1 LKKETLS
8 LNASSFSLIVRL
20 WRDWMSQHLSQIILA
35 FVLMLLFAAFTAT
48 FPLLIEKSVE
58 LLEEQNPNFF
68 YMPLLIM
75 IVAIVRG
82 LVSYVQTIVSQSV
95 ALRIINQI
103 QKAMFGHLMDS
114 DIPSFQAVTSGE
126 LMSRFTN
133 DVNMMRDTLSK
144 TLVGLLRNV
153 IVAIFLIG
161 VMFYLD
167 WLLAAIILA
176 LLPIAGRPVIRIGRR
191 VRRVATKVQ
200 EEMGFLTAN
209 LEQSLAGIR
218 LIKSYGMENSEQ
230 IRANKLFENIYYQ
243 ALKLVKGRSR
253 TYPIL
258 ETVGGISIA
267 AIIAYG
273 GWRIISGTG
282 TLESFVGF
290 LTAVITAYRPI
301 RSLGPLLTSLQE
313 GLSAIQRSFS
323 LLDKKPAI
331 KDVDDAGVLLK
342 CEGSIKFENVFFSYN
357 KSTPALE
364 NISFTI
370 RKGQKVALVGP
381 SGAGKSTILNMV
393 LRFYDPDNGRIT
405 IDKKDIREVTM
416 ASLRSNI
423 ALVSQDVFLFDSS
436 VAKNIQFGRPAAS
449 QEEIIAAARA
459 AGADEFI
466 EVLPDTYDTI
476 VGERGVKLSGGQQQ
490 RISIARA
497 ILRKAPI
504 LLLDEATSSLDLE
517 SEQNIQNALDK
528 LTENKTTIVIAHR
541 LATIMKSDIIYFI
554 DNGQIVESGRHED
567 LISMNGSYARLCNLQ
582 FKDEA
587 LNEAE

>member
-1 LKKETLS
+1 
-8 LNASSFSLIVRL
+8 
-20 WRDWMSQHLSQIILA
+20 M
-35 FVLMLLFAAFTAT
+35 
-48 FPLLIEKSVE
+48 E
-58 LLEEQNPNFF
+58 LLEEQNPNFY
-68 YMPLLIM
+68 YMPILII
-75 IVAIVRG
+75 IVAIIRG

-95 ALRIINQI
+95 ALRIINHI
-103 QKAMFGHLMDS
+103 QKAMFAHLMDS
-114 DIPSFQAVTSGE
+114 DIPSFQAATSGE

-144 TLVGLLRNV
+144 TLVGLLRNI

-167 WLLAAIILA
+167 WLLAVIILS
-176 LLPIAGRPVIRIGRR
+176 LLPIAGRPVIRLGRR
-191 VRRVATKVQ
+191 VRRVAAKVQ

-273 GWRIISGTG
+273 GWRIISGAG

-313 GLSAIQRSFS
+313 GLSAIQRSFT
-323 LLDKKPAI
+323 LLDSKPAI
-331 KDVDDAGVLLK
+331 KDADDARVLLK
-342 CEGSIKFENVFFSYN
+342 CEGNIEFEDVFFSYN

-370 RKGQKVALVGP
+370 SKGQKVALVGP

-405 IDKKDIREVTM
+405 VDKKDIREVTM

-423 ALVSQDVFLFDSS
+423 ALVSQDVILFDSS
-436 VAKNIQFGRPAAS
+436 VADNIQFGRPQAS
-449 QEEIIAAARA
+449 REEVIAAAKA

-466 EVLPDTYDTI
+466 ESIKTDI
-476 VGERGVKLSGGQQQ
+476 FRVKLSGGQQQ

-497 ILRKAPI
+497 VLRKAPI

-517 SEQNIQNALDK
+517 SEQNIQNSLDE

-554 DNGQIVESGRHED
+554 DNGQIVESGSHEE

-587 LNEAE
+587 LNQPE

>member
-1 LKKETLS
+1 
-8 LNASSFSLIVRL
+8 
-20 WRDWMSQHLSQIILA
+20 M
-35 FVLMLLFAAFTAT
+35 
-48 FPLLIEKSVE
+48 E
-58 LLEEQNPNFF
+58 LLEEQNPNFY
-68 YMPLLIM
+68 YMPILII
-75 IVAIVRG
+75 IVAIIRG

-95 ALRIINQI
+95 ALRIINHI
-103 QKAMFGHLMDS
+103 QKAMFAHLMDS
-114 DIPSFQAVTSGE
+114 DIPSFQAATSGE

-144 TLVGLLRNV
+144 TLVGLLRNI

-167 WLLAAIILA
+167 WLLAVIILS
-176 LLPIAGRPVIRIGRR
+176 LLPIAGRPVIRLGRR
-191 VRRVATKVQ
+191 VRRVAAKVQ

-273 GWRIISGTG
+273 GWRIISGAG

-313 GLSAIQRSFS
+313 GLSAIQRSFT
-323 LLDKKPAI
+323 LLDSKPAI
-331 KDVDDAGVLLK
+331 KDADDARVLLK
-342 CEGSIKFENVFFSYN
+342 CEGNIEFEDVFFSYN

-370 RKGQKVALVGP
+370 SKGQKVALVGP

-393 LRFYDPDNGRIT
+393 LRFYDPYNGRIT
-405 IDKKDIREVTM
+405 VDKKDIREVTM

-423 ALVSQDVFLFDSS
+423 ALVSQDVILFDSS
-436 VAKNIQFGRPAAS
+436 VADNIQFGRPQAS
-449 QEEIIAAARA
+449 REEVIAAAKA

-466 EVLPDTYDTI
+466 EVLPDTYNTI

-497 ILRKAPI
+497 VLRKAPI

-517 SEQNIQNALDK
+517 SEQNIQNSLDE

-554 DNGQIVESGRHED
+554 DNGQIVESGSHEE

-587 LNEAE
+587 LNQPE